1 MKPLVELPD
10 RKGKVKVA
18 VNSDKLVGTTVDWYG
33 GKKYEIT
40 KDKTDWK
47 ANPVKVSIK
56 DWVEYMLP
64 PQGLPGKT
72 EDQVKQAQA
81 NDATVVNWKW
91 DGALALN
98 EPETPHKWADYESPT
113 PLKRPAITFDP
124 QTGKIAFPWLRPHL
138 GKRPPFAPNHGGAP
152 WLEPFH
158 VREDGTKS
166 TEQARPG
173 EQGPWSLC
181 PENSPRKFYTTHAIT
196 LPITLKPA
204 TAHSAALVD
213 PIGMIFVLHE
223 EEAEVRKNPKK
234 QLPLVIRG
242 NVYDCVDII
251 YKNEIPDDARTG
263 WANKVNLHPH
273 FFQFDTS
280 ASDGPTI
287 GFSYD
292 MSLRAF
298 TMLKDPEPD

>member
-1 MKPLVELPD
+1 M
-10 RKGKVKVA
+10 
-18 VNSDKLVGTTVDWYG
+18 
-33 GKKYEIT
+33 
-40 KDKTDWK
+40 
-47 ANPVKVSIK
+47 
-56 DWVEYMLP
+56 
-64 PQGLPGKT
+64 
-72 EDQVKQAQA
+72 
-81 NDATVVNWKW
+81 VNWKW
-91 DGALALN
+91 EGTLALN

-124 QTGKIAFPWLRPHL
+124 QTGKLAFPWLRPHL

-166 TEQARPG
+166 TEPAKPG

-181 PENSPRKFYTTHAIT
+181 PSDSPRKYFNINAIT
-196 LPITLKPA
+196 LPITLKTA
-204 TAHSAALVD
+204 TAKTPAIVD
-213 PIGMIFVLHE
+213 PNGMIFVLHE
-223 EEAEVRKNPKK
+223 EEEEVRKNPAK
-234 QLPLVIRG
+234 QVPLVIRG
-242 NVYDCVDII
+242 NVYDCVDVI
-251 YKNEIPDDARTG
+251 YKNEIPDDERTG

-298 TMLKDPEPD
+298 TMLKDPRTDQGYAAARQHRADCRCQGGCEQHHPGGCRPSFM

>member
-1 MKPLVELPD
+1 M
-10 RKGKVKVA
+10 
-18 VNSDKLVGTTVDWYG
+18 DWYG

-91 DGALALN
+91 DGTLALN

-124 QTGKIAFPWLRPHL
+124 QTGKLAFPWLRPHL

-152 WLEPFH
+152 WLEPFR
-158 VREDGTKS
+158 VREDGTRS
-166 TEQARPG
+166 TEQAKPG
-173 EQGPWSLC
+173 EQGPWSLV
-181 PENSPRKFYTTHAIT
+181 SGKF
-196 LPITLKPA
+196 
-204 TAHSAALVD
+204 SAQ
-213 PIGMIFVLHE
+213 VLHDSFHY
-223 EEAEVRKNPKK
+223 AADYAQAGDV
-234 QLPLVIRG
+234 QIRRACRSHW
-242 NVYDCVDII
+242 NDLCV
-251 YKNEIPDDARTG
+251 ARG
-263 WANKVNLHPH
+263 R
-273 FFQFDTS
+273 
-280 ASDGPTI
+280 G
-287 GFSYD
+287 
-292 MSLRAF
+292 
-298 TMLKDPEPD
+298 